1 MQVTIDINDNA
12 LDKVMYLLKNL
23 SDVKV
28 VQDVTGVTSKNS
40 ENLSFLEDEIQ
51 KGIDSG
57 KSDKTHRDLMS
68 ELKQKY
74 A

>member
-28 VQDVTGVTSKNS
+28 VQNVDKFISDNS

-51 KGIDSG
+51 KGLDSG

-74 A
+74 V

>member
-1 MQVTIDINDNA
+1 MQVTIDINENA
-12 LDKVMYLLKNL
+12 FDKVMYLLKNL
-23 SDVKV
+23 SDVRV
-28 VQDVTGVTSKNS
+28 VQEVKQTGNHDD
-40 ENLSFLEDEIQ
+40 LSFLEDEIQ

-57 KSDKTHRDLMS
+57 KSDKTHIGLMS